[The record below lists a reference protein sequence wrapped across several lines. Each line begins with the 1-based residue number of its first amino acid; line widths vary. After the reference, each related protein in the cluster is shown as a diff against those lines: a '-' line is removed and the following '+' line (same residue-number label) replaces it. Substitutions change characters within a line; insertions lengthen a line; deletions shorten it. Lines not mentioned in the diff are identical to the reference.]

1 LPACLFGTS
10 GSQNIILV
18 YPAMLD
24 DFSPNVC

>member
-1 LPACLFGTS
+1 LFGTS
-10 GSQNIILV
+10 GSQNILLV